1 MKLYFILN
9 KFKSERVNNVKFQI
23 DKFNLKSKYDIKIF
37 EAILGFNMN
46 IQKLGRFTAGMIG
59 CYISHVQLW
68 KNAIMNGDKI
78 IAIAEDDVYIIDD
91 KLEKLVSHAPE
102 NWDFILAGYHEHV
115 KIKPLNEILGTTKKY
130 TGIHFYLV
138 NVENLKAKI
147 DLFDKMTE
155 QIDIQMSN
163 LTQQRKINTYL
174 SNINCANQSGFET
187 DVQFS
192 NGGSKFKKDFQII
205 GICGICRS
213 GTTWQRNAIKTILE
227 LNGLRVAVGNTGNE
241 YQDKITD
248 FIGVDCDVLI
258 FKTHKYS
265 GYERNNMDVIFT
277 SNRDLNEVQ
286 KSWQRIADREI
297 TMSEVTKAN
306 KDYIKW
312 SINSDIDLSFNEI
325 QENKI
330 NALEK
335 IINVLNLKL
344 KNFENII
351 DIDVLIDKI
360 EAIKPPATGF
370 GKESGL
376 FFNHI
381 AT

>member
-1 MKLYFILN
+1 MKFYFILN

-23 DKFNLKSKYDIKIF
+23 DKFNLESKYDIKIF
-37 EAILGFNMN
+37 EAVLGFNMN

-78 IAIAEDDVYIIDD
+78 IAVAEDDVYIIDD
-91 KLEKLVSHAPE
+91 KLEKLVSHAPKG
-102 NWDFILAGYHEHV
+102 WDFIFAGYHEHV
-115 KIKPLNEILGTTKKY
+115 KIKPLNEILGTSTRF
-130 TGIHFYLV
+130 TGLHFYVV
-138 NVENLKAKI
+138 NIENLKAKI

-187 DVQFS
+187 GVQSS

-205 GICGICRS
+205 GICGIYRS
-213 GTTWQRNAIKTILE
+213 GTTWQRNAVKTILE
-227 LNGLRVAVGNTGNE
+227 LNGYKVILANTGHPYN
-241 YQDKITD
+241 DKITD
-248 FIGVDCDVLI
+248 FIGAKCDALI
-258 FKTHKYS
+258 FKTHNYS
-265 GYERNNMDVIFT
+265 NYERANMDIIFT
-277 SNRDLNEVQ
+277 SNRELSEVQ

-312 SINSDIDLSFNEI
+312 AVHSDMDINFIDI
-325 QENKI
+325 QENKKGVLLKMIEIIETHGFI
-330 NALEK
+330 NK
-335 IINVLNLKL
+335 
-344 KNFENII
+344 I
-351 DIDVLIDKI
+351 DIELILQHI
-360 EAIKPPATGF
+360 EK
-370 GKESGL
+370 
-376 FFNHI
+376 HI